1 MSILRFVHAVCDLL
15 AIGAGTIVL
24 FGLLAGELIDKWAV
38 LFLRCTLATS
48 VIGLLFQLHA
58 FTLVQRCSMLAVYAS
73 GVAILAWRKF
83 HLSGVWRTIFALTI
97 TIVLYLN
104 VVVAIDQVF
113 DQMFRFTRWMPA
125 QFELTSRATQYVVM
139 VLFAV
144 IGIVAVKRFH
154 SRGAHSLRSHTNGV
168 TDKHVF

>member
-1 MSILRFVHAVCDLL
+1 MRILRFVYAVCDLL
-15 AIGAGTIVL
+15 AIGAGTKVL
-24 FGLLAGELIDKWAV
+24 FGLLTGELIEKRAV
-38 LFLRCTLATS
+38 LFLRCTLAAS
-48 VIGLLFQLHA
+48 VIGLFFPFDDFA
-58 FTLVQRCSMLAVYAS
+58 LVQRCSMLAVYVS

-83 HLSGVWRTIFALTI
+83 HLSGVWHSIFALTI
-97 TIVLYLN
+97 TTVLYLN

-113 DQMFRFTRWMPA
+113 EQMFRFTRLAPA
-125 QFELTSRATQYVVM
+125 QFELTSRATQCVVM

>member
-1 MSILRFVHAVCDLL
+1 MSILRFVYTVCDLV
-15 AIGAGTIVL
+15 AIGAGTRVL
-24 FGLLAGELIDKWAV
+24 FGLLTGELIDKWAV
-38 LFLRCTLATS
+38 RFLRSTIAAS
-48 VIGLLFQLHA
+48 VIGLLLSLHD
-58 FTLVQRCSMLAVYAS
+58 FTVVQGCSMLAVYAS

-83 HLSGVWRTIFALTI
+83 HLSGVWHSIFALTI
-97 TIVLYLN
+97 TTVLYLN

-113 DQMFRFTRWMPA
+113 EQMFRFTRLAAA
-125 QFELTSRATQYVVM
+125 QFELTSWATQCFVM